1 MIVIYTTFPDWES
14 AEKVVKAL
22 LEKRLIACA
31 NLREHKLYIGRKGR
45 LRKIMR

>member
-1 MIVIYTTFPDWES
+1 MIIYTTFPDWEC
-14 AEKVVKAL
+14 AKHVVKAL